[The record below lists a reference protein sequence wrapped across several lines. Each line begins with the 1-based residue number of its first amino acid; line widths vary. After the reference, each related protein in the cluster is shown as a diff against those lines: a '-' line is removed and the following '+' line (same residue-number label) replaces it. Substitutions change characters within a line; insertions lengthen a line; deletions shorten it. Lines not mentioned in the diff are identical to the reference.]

1 MDSTDLMYVVESM
14 RVSNIGEVI
23 AIDRD
28 SFSSPWSSSAYRHE
42 ILNNR
47 LACFFVARPRPTSPE
62 PIAAPDVI
70 SRIRQWALGDGPQE
84 ALVGYGGFWLLA
96 GEGHISTI
104 AVKPTHRQRGIGE
117 LLLLT
122 MFDEAIARGATS
134 MTLEVRFSNR
144 IAQNLY
150 GKYGFQPAGRRVNYY
165 TRERE
170 DALIMTVEEV
180 VSEDFQKRLNR
191 LRAILREKLRLSPP
205 LMCEPTAHQV
215 QH

>member
-1 MDSTDLMYVVESM
+1 MESTDPTYVVEPM
-14 RVSNIGEVI
+14 RVSNIDEVV
-23 AIDRD
+23 AIDRV

-62 PIAAPDVI
+62 SAVTPDVI
-70 SRIRQWALGDGPQE
+70 SRIRHWALGDGTRE
-84 ALVGYGGFWLLA
+84 SLVGYGGFWLLA

-104 AVKPTHRQRGIGE
+104 AVKPDHRQRGVGE

-150 GKYGFQPAGRRVNYY
+150 RKYGFQPAGRRVNYY

-170 DALIMTVEEV
+170 DALIMTIEEV
-180 VSEDFQKRLNR
+180 ATEVYQNR
-191 LRAILREKLRLSPP
+191 LKQLRAALVEKLRLTAP
-205 LMCEPTAHQV
+205 LMCQPTARQA
-215 QH
+215 QG